1 MKTKRF
7 KLQFEHLLNSTLL
20 SSNSTQ
26 KEYNRV
32 WNDINNVIRPN
43 IPPLLYR
50 FRRCSDRSI
59 ISFERGQISTCVAE
73 TFNDKYDSNIFVD
86 KTSIESSIKKTFD
99 LGVIKELYDSK
110 EDGSLYSMIEPIFGK
125 DLTEE
130 FKKLNLNTSDEQKL
144 QILNYDY
151 WKQLIENVKEAID
164 FQVDYIRKDKFTK
177 VACFTENIQSKS
189 MWDLYADGY
198 SGFALGYDFRH
209 FHEKGCLSCLK
220 MDCNYEYRNYNSI
233 FPVIYS
239 NTRYNATNEVL
250 CLVLRQHVS
259 SMFKKSE
266 SFIPPINQLHW
277 YKSYLFKEK
286 KEYQREKE
294 WRLICHFPNGN
305 DENYTDVSDCG
316 CLKSIYYGPDIDK
329 YYKIHLRDVAKL
341 NKIKE
346 FDVSIDEN
354 SQKYKLKITP
364 IS

>member
-1 MKTKRF
+1 MKSRNF
-7 KLQFEHLLNSTLL
+7 KQHFEQLLNSTLL

-26 KEYNRV
+26 EEYNRV

-86 KTSIESSIKKTFD
+86 KTLIESSIKKTFD

-294 WRLICHFPNGN
+294 WRLICHFPNRN
-305 DENYTDVSDCG
+305 DENYTDVPDCG

-341 NKIKE
+341 HKIKE